1 MQSPVRRSLFC
12 KVPGVRFQ
20 LGTFGCLLA
29 GCVVQPTASAP
40 TSAIGR
46 EGDPAL
52 AVVKS
57 SVPPATFALRI
68 GVEHLP
74 PATDTD
80 DEPPRCERL
89 AASPVAAARREAP
102 REALRDGLRDGPR
115 DATRPDGKTAPALL
129 AMANT
134 DDPLARETVHFV
146 NDLIETDRR
155 RVAREVGLPFFD
167 FHAIDPDRG
176 PLLASEVQLREDHE
190 EWVHQ
195 NGTLLLKRPFRQMLR
210 RLPIVQDLEVEFEDF
225 RSDHVPW
232 TAPYEAT
239 HNERR
244 QHLGRISLRVHAGDL
259 DDPVE
264 VVWINSGLRIG
275 SSQGIGKLG
284 FELPLSDKVHLDLRG
299 RTEYDTGEIGLRLDL
314 AWRRS
319 ESTSVHLAIGD
330 DMDFLTTSSLY
341 SLFESPMDGAPG
353 LVLYAVHVF

>member
-1 MQSPVRRSLFC
+1 M
-12 KVPGVRFQ
+12 RFQ
-20 LGTFGCLLA
+20 LGTMGCLLA
-29 GCVVQPTASAP
+29 GCVVQPTASTP
-40 TSAIGR
+40 TSAIAR
-46 EGDPAL
+46 EDGSAL
-52 AVVKS
+52 AS
-57 SVPPATFALRI
+57 STRVPPATFALRI

-74 PATDTD
+74 PTADDD
-80 DEPPRCERL
+80 DEPARCERL
-89 AASPVAAARREAP
+89 PASPVAPARRESGGP
-102 REALRDGLRDGPR
+102 GSRDT
-115 DATRPDGKTAPALL
+115 TRTTEKAAPALL
-129 AMANT
+129 ALANS

-176 PLLASEVQLREDHE
+176 PLLPSEIQLREDHE

-195 NGTLLLKRPFRQMLR
+195 NGTLLLKRPLRQMLR
-210 RLPIVQDLEVEFEDF
+210 RLPIVRDLEVEFEDF

-232 TAPYEAT
+232 TAPYEAN
-239 HNERR
+239 HERR
-244 QHLGRISLRVHAGDL
+244 QSLGRISLRVHAGDL
-259 DDPVE
+259 RDPVE
-264 VVWINSGLRIG
+264 VVWINSGVRIG

-284 FELPLSDKVHLDLRG
+284 YELPLSDKLHLELRG
-299 RTEYDTGEIGLRLDL
+299 RTEYETGEIGLRLDL

-319 ESTSVHLAIGD
+319 ESTSVHLAVGD